1 MVTQGNDSAT
11 PGKRVTTEVFVEGK
25 RKRFPQSIQWQTK
38 LHCEK
43 HLLTNTAGSSIEES
57 HSSALYW
64 WYFFSRDF
72 DNATRASG
80 AVVELSQRKHLMEWY
95 VSHSDVKSYGICKT
109 AKSYGICKTALGPRG
124 YSAYEINNIRRNVK
138 WENKKDEL
146 TMENSKRAGRR
157 GQLTFIHP
165 Y

>member
-1 MVTQGNDSAT
+1 M
-11 PGKRVTTEVFVEGK
+11 
-25 RKRFPQSIQWQTK
+25 
-38 LHCEK
+38 
-43 HLLTNTAGSSIEES
+43 
-57 HSSALYW
+57 
-64 WYFFSRDF
+64 
-72 DNATRASG
+72 
-80 AVVELSQRKHLMEWY
+80 
-95 VSHSDVKSYGICKT
+95 SHSDVKSYGICKT

>member
-1 MVTQGNDSAT
+1 
-11 PGKRVTTEVFVEGK
+11 
-25 RKRFPQSIQWQTK
+25 
-38 LHCEK
+38 
-43 HLLTNTAGSSIEES
+43 
-57 HSSALYW
+57 
-64 WYFFSRDF
+64 
-72 DNATRASG
+72 
-80 AVVELSQRKHLMEWY
+80 MEWY

-109 AKSYGICKTALGPRG
+109 ALGPKSYGTCKTALGPRG

-138 WENKKDEL
+138 WEHKKDEL